1 MFNFGIT
8 GCGRVTEKIY
18 LEAIRNIDGAGIAAV
33 ADPIK
38 ERRKIVVSM
47 FPDCK
52 LYNSVDN
59 LLKNSQIDGLIIA
72 SPSKYHVADLIKALN
87 YNVPVLVEKP
97 LALNTEQ
104 LYELNGLTNLE
115 KKTVMIGFNRRYWD
129 PVIKL
134 KNNFMLNRVSG
145 EYRLITNY
153 SSWNP
158 IAEKLDPLD
167 DLMHHQI
174 DLTRFITKNEIKSV
188 EILDKEKNIVKL
200 LFEKGSFFKLI
211 SNHGDIYREYLKIK
225 TGDKEYYIN
234 SSSNRISPNEGN
246 VRRVYD
252 VVEKYVRLFNKQKSS
267 YNLSYRRELMD
278 FMKNV
283 DKKQTMSP
291 GLEDGIIP
299 VKIVEAIRKSSYNGE
314 EIKIS

>member
-1 MFNFGIT
+1 MFKFGIT

-18 LEAIRNIDGAGIAAV
+18 IDAIRKMDGAKIVAV
-33 ADPIK
+33 ADPLK
-38 ERRKIVVSM
+38 ERRKIAISM
-47 FPDCK
+47 FPDSK
-52 LYNSVDN
+52 SYNSIDD
-59 LLKNSQIDGLIIA
+59 LLKYSQIDGLIIA
-72 SPSKYHVADLIKALN
+72 SPSEYHVADLIKAIN

-104 LYELNGLTNLE
+104 LHELTGLTNQE

-129 PVIKL
+129 PIIKL
-134 KNNFMLNRVSG
+134 KNNCMLNRVSG

-167 DLMHHQI
+167 DLTHHQI
-174 DLTRFITKNEIKSV
+174 DLTRFITKNEVKSI

-200 LFEKGSFFKLI
+200 LFEKGSVFKLM
-211 SNHGDIYREYLKIK
+211 SNHSDIHREYLKIK

-252 VVEKYVRLFNKQKSS
+252 VFEKYVRLFNNQKSS
-267 YNLSYRRELMD
+267 FNLSYRRELLD

-283 DKKQTMSP
+283 DKKQAMSP
-291 GLEDGIIP
+291 GLEDGVIP

-314 EIKIS
+314 EIKV